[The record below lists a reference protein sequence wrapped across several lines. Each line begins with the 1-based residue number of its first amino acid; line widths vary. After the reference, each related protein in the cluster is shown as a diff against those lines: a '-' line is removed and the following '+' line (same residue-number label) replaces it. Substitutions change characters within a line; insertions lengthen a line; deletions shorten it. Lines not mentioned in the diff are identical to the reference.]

1 MIKCTLKTIVNENK
15 HQNKVTGVL
24 EVEEENVSDLG
35 FHASF

>member
-1 MIKCTLKTIVNENK
+1 MKIST
-15 HQNKVTGVL
+15 QNKVTGVL